1 MAELVQA
8 YGRLLLDASR
18 PVTFGPYEFAPGTV
32 EAKLLNR
39 LSHRNPTEDV
49 RVLSFLAAYGGLLEH
64 RHLPPI
70 FSVSHLCRRLGL
82 KQIEMER
89 IVATPRQYYSTFQVP
104 KHDGS
109 TREIMSPNDRM
120 RRVQQWIHHRIL
132 KHRPAHPSAHGFTSG
147 RSIATNAA
155 LHVGKEVIVR
165 IDVRNFFPSV
175 RYKTVRRVF
184 QKAGY
189 SYSVACALAG
199 LCTVDGGLPQGAIT
213 SPALANLACAR
224 LDARMSAIADK
235 LGCTYSRYADD
246 LVFSSLDRR
255 LPAVIP
261 FLYEVVRDEG
271 FDPNLSKT
279 RATFRSRRQVVT
291 GVVVNDRPSLPREHV
306 RRLRAAAHRL
316 RTQGQQAV
324 HLRARSGRK
333 DNPIEVLHGHLAFL
347 RMVKPGA
354 QA

>member
-1 MAELVQA
+1 
-8 YGRLLLDASR
+8 
-18 PVTFGPYEFAPGTV
+18 
-32 EAKLLNR
+32 
-39 LSHRNPTEDV
+39 
-49 RVLSFLAAYGGLLEH
+49 
-64 RHLPPI
+64 
-70 FSVSHLCRRLGL
+70 
-82 KQIEMER
+82 
-89 IVATPRQYYSTFQVP
+89 
-104 KHDGS
+104 
-109 TREIMSPNDRM
+109 
-120 RRVQQWIHHRIL
+120 
-132 KHRPAHPSAHGFTSG
+132 
-147 RSIATNAA
+147 
-155 LHVGKEVIVR
+155 
-165 IDVRNFFPSV
+165 
-175 RYKTVRRVF
+175 
-184 QKAGY
+184 
-189 SYSVACALAG
+189 
-199 LCTVDGGLPQGAIT
+199 
-213 SPALANLACAR
+213 
-224 LDARMSAIADK
+224 MSAIADK